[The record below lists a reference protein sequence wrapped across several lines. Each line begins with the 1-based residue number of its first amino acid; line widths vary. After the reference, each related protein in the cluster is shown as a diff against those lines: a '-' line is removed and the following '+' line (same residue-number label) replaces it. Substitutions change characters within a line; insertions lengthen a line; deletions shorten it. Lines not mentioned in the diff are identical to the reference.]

1 MGFIENERRRKAA
14 ELEAQRKSQS
24 MREQQERELI
34 KREASEEATIRARA
48 AQSRQQ
54 SKQQFEQSGLGGMIT
69 ELGKIGSHKE
79 VVASNKWSKGVN
91 HVVTIKLT
99 DFAGGS
105 LNKRVEIKTAADGT
119 INIQGGLFG
128 STTIPKDKWQGK
140 NGQEA
145 LEKALEKAYKHP
157 LVEVRPSSRAGSSL
171 GRRPPSDGPINAGPC
186 LPGNSLIS
194 TPNGF
199 MLIKDIRVGDFVWT
213 SDRFGRRVQT
223 VIVKKA
229 KRIVSKNHTVVHI
242 VLEDGRELVVSL
254 GHPTIDYRQIGSLVK
269 GDNLDMSYVASIK
282 VMPYKGKYTYD
293 ILPYG
298 KTGGYW
304 ANNILIG
311 STLFSQFQK
320 TILDGF
326 RLLQVNG
333 VDFTS

>member
-24 MREQQERELI
+24 IREQQKQQERERRQ
-34 KREASEEATIRARA
+34 REASEEATIRARA

-79 VVASNKWSKGVN
+79 VVASNKWSEGVN

-99 DFAGGS
+99 DFTGGS
-105 LNKRVEIKTAADGT
+105 LNKRVEIKTGADGT

-128 STTIPKDKWQGK
+128 STTISKDKWQGK

-145 LEKALEKAYKHP
+145 LEKALGKAYKHP

-171 GRRPPSDGPINAGPC
+171 GRRPPSNGPINAGPC

-199 MLIKDIRVGDFVWT
+199 VPIKNMKIGDYVWT
-213 SDRFGRRVQT
+213 SNRFGSRVQT

-229 KRIVSKNHTVVHI
+229 KRIASKNHKVVHV

-254 GHPTIDYRQIGSLVK
+254 GHPTIDYREIGSLVK
-269 GDNLDMSYVASIK
+269 GDNLDMSSVSSIK

-298 KTGGYW
+298 ETGGYW

-311 STLFSQFQK
+311 STLSSQFQK
-320 TILDGF
+320 TTRDG
-326 RLLQVNG
+326 LYKPLYL
-333 VDFTS
+333 SL